1 MLSYFTALAYRRAAL
16 IRNMIAPPR
25 TKKAENANLFIFYP
39 ITMSTTIT
47 APMRPPSNINPGALW
62 SALAIVVIGAW
73 YLGQAV
79 GPRQA
84 ALYVVGALLGVTL
97 YHAAFGFTSAWRVFI
112 ADGRGEGLRAQMVML
127 AVGVA
132 LFFPV
137 LAAGSLFGAPVKG
150 LVAPAGTSGWRWS
163 G

>member
-1 MLSYFTALAYRRAAL
+1 MLSYFTALAYRCGAL
-16 IRNMIAPPR
+16 IRNMIAPPSS
-25 TKKAENANLFIFYP
+25 KKAENASSPNFYT

-47 APMRPPSNINPGALW
+47 APMRPPSNLNPGALW

-84 ALYVVGALLGVTL
+84 ALYVIGALLGITL

-112 ADGRGEGLRAQMVML
+112 ADGRGEGLRAQTVML